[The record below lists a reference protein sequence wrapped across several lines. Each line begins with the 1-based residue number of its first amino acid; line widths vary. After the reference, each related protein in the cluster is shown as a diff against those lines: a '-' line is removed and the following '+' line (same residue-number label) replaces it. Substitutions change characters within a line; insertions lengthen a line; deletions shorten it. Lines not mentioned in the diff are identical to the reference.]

1 MTVEEQMHMMS
12 VLSSYVAI
20 QLNFE
25 QNIETSS
32 KILSITGYNKRLPE
46 RKIGDKI
53 AKQAYLYLWYCAKYS
68 ES

>member
-1 MTVEEQMHMMS
+1 MYMMS
-12 VLSSYVAI
+12 LLSSYVAI

-32 KILSITGYNKRLPE
+32 KTLSIIGYNTRLPE

-53 AKQAYLYLWYCAKYS
+53 AKQAHFYLWCCAKCS